1 MFHVKHLCI
10 SFCSNIF
17 KKLKSKLFHVK
28 QSRELILKFKE
39 KYIKPSLLADVNYI
53 IFEIMC
59 MIDEILDIFLEFDL

>member
-1 MFHVKHLCI
+1 MFHVKHLCT

-28 QSRELILKFKE
+28 QSRELILKFK
-39 KYIKPSLLADVNYI
+39 KCIKPILFADVNYI

-59 MIDEILDIFLEFDL
+59 MIDEIIDIFLEFDL